1 MAMARRDVETVL
13 RRRYGAYFADG
24 AGPAF
29 EVGRAGGAAFAL
41 GSGEPLFRI
50 IVNDDRGAH
59 ALRSLDQF
67 QIVLAYLNQS
77 LDIDGDL
84 LTALKARGM
93 FRDVHPI
100 AWLGQFLP
108 MLVGLGKRNDANSIS
123 AHYDRE
129 SDFFLSFLDTR
140 HRCYTQGMF
149 ASDDESLENAMTRKM
164 AATLDSLELNPGDS
178 VLEVGSGWGAF
189 MQYAASRGIDVT
201 ATTLS
206 AESAQYL
213 TSLIE
218 RESLPAR
225 VHREHFLRFR
235 SERKFDAIVNMG
247 VTEHLPDYPATI
259 ARYDALLKPGGRVYL
274 DALAMRSGH
283 RVSTFMKKYIYPGR
297 STPVVLHKYLSA
309 VAHSPLEVLSVD
321 DERHN
326 YYLTCLAWARRLEA
340 SRDEVT
346 RRWGEQLYRS
356 FRLFLWGSAAAFD
369 SHLVQ
374 AYRWVLHKPDRT

>member
-1 MAMARRDVETVL
+1 MVTRDVEAVL
-13 RRRYGAYFADG
+13 RRRYDSHFAG
-24 AGPAF
+24 VTGPTF
-29 EVGRAGGAAFAL
+29 EVCRAKEEAFTLGA
-41 GSGEPLFRI
+41 GEPLFTVV
-50 IVNDDRGAH
+50 VNDDRGAD

-67 QIVLAYLNQS
+67 QIILAYLNGS
-77 LDIDGDL
+77 LDIDGDM
-84 LTALKARGM
+84 LTALNTRGM
-93 FRDVHPI
+93 FRDVHPV

-108 MLVGLGKRNDANSIS
+108 TLLGFGKRNDADSIS

-129 SDFFLSFLDTR
+129 SEFFLSFLDTR

-149 ASDDESLENAMTRKM
+149 ASDDESLEDAMTRKM
-164 AATLDSLELNPGDS
+164 AVALDSLELDPGAR

-206 AESAQYL
+206 VESEQYL
-213 TSLIE
+213 KSLIE
-218 RESLPAR
+218 REGLSAQ
-225 VHREHFLRFR
+225 VYREHFLRFR
-235 SERKFDAIVNMG
+235 SEQKFDAIVNMG
-247 VTEHLPDYPATI
+247 VTEHLPNYRATI
-259 ARYDALLKPGGRVYL
+259 AQYHALLKPGGRVYL

-309 VAHSPLEVLSVD
+309 VAHSPMEVLSVD

-326 YYLTCLAWARRLEA
+326 YYLTCLAWARRLDA

-356 FRLFLWGSAAAFD
+356 FRLFLWGSAAGFD

-374 AYRWVLHKPDRT
+374 AYRWVLRKPA

>member
-1 MAMARRDVETVL
+1 MARSDMETVL
-13 RRRYGAYFADG
+13 RRRYDSYFADG
-24 AGPAF
+24 TGPAF
-29 EVGRAGGAAFAL
+29 EVRRARGEAFAL
-41 GSGEPLFRI
+41 GAGEPLFRLI
-50 IVNDDRGAH
+50 INDDRGTD

-67 QIVLAYLNQS
+67 QIILAYLNGS
-77 LDIDGDL
+77 LDIDGDM

-93 FRDVHPI
+93 FRDIHPL

-108 MLVGLGKRNDANSIS
+108 TMVGLGKRNDANSIS

-129 SDFFLSFLDTR
+129 SEFFLSFLDTR

-164 AATLDSLELNPGDS
+164 ATALDSLELSPGAR

-189 MQYAASRGIDVT
+189 MQYAASRGMDVT

-206 AESAQYL
+206 VESEQYL
-213 TSLIE
+213 NSLVE
-218 RESLPAR
+218 REGLSAR
-225 VHREHFLRFR
+225 VYREHFLRFQ
-235 SERKFDAIVNMG
+235 SEQKFDAIVNMG
-247 VTEHLPDYPATI
+247 VTEHLPNYPATI
-259 ARYDALLKPGGRVYL
+259 AQYCTLLKPGGRVYL

-297 STPVVLHKYLSA
+297 STPVVLHRYLSA
-309 VAHSPLEVLSVD
+309 VAHSPMEVLSVD

-326 YYLTCLAWARRLEA
+326 YYLTCLAWARRLDA

-374 AYRWVLHKPDRT
+374 AYRWVLRKPA